1 VIRGERPKAR
11 RSAEFGFFLMFDF
24 GFV

>member
-24 GFV
+24 GFL